1 MSDILEKIGNITSKN
16 NQNLMDN
23 INNNKKIY
31 LEKSK
36 EWNNY
41 LNESEKKIT
50 QKYFTINAPKMS
62 LTDVEK

>member
-16 NQNLMDN
+16 NQILMDN

-41 LNESEKKIT
+41 LN
-50 QKYFTINAPKMS
+50 
-62 LTDVEK
+62 